1 MRFVSIRELR
11 SGRRELWNS
20 LQTEDVVLTLN
31 GRPIA
36 ILAGV
41 SEGGDVQETLRAIRQ
56 ARAAIAMESMHK
68 TALSTG
74 ADKLTSREIEAE
86 IRAVRKRRLS

>member
-11 SGRRELWNS
+11 SGPSELWNS
-20 LQTEDVVLTLN
+20 LKNEDVVLTLN
-31 GRPIA
+31 GKPIA

-41 SEGGDVQETLRAIRQ
+41 SEGNVQETLTAFRQ

-68 TALSTG
+68 TALSMG
-74 ADKLTSREIEAE
+74 ADKLTSKEIEAE